1 MFAKQPWVYGIL
13 FALLGTKAN
22 AQEYVSQKISYE
34 AGAEHQ
40 QLMVGVGSEAQ
51 WSLVSRLTS
60 SIGQAVSLESVQ
72 DGAYFDDTSD
82 ESYDRLNERALALR
96 SADVIFVAPHPG
108 CSVAKLWY
116 ERLANHGVRVIEL
129 RPVSGVHGRRAS
141 ESLTRQIYLGLIFA
155 PADRQAIDT
164 NFCNTVN
171 EIKAK
176 HMANAKPVE
185 SPAK

>member
-1 MFAKQPWVYGIL
+1 MFANQPWVYCIL
-13 FALLGTKAN
+13 FALLGSKAN
-22 AQEYVSQKISYE
+22 AQAYVSQKVSYE
-34 AGAEHQ
+34 ADVAHQ
-40 QLMVGVGSEAQ
+40 KMMVGVGSEAQ

-82 ESYDRLNERALALR
+82 ASYDRLNERALALR

-108 CSVAKLWY
+108 CGVAKLWY

-155 PADRQAIDT
+155 TADRQSIDA

-171 EIKAK
+171 DIKAK
-176 HMANAKPVE
+176 HSAIAKPFE
-185 SPAK
+185 SP

>member
-1 MFAKQPWVYGIL
+1 MFAKQPWVYCVLIT
-13 FALLGTKAN
+13 LLGSKAN
-22 AQEYVSQKISYE
+22 AQEYVSQKVSYE
-34 AGAEHQ
+34 VGTEHQ

-60 SIGQAVSLESVQ
+60 SIGQTVSLESIQHGV
-72 DGAYFDDTSD
+72 YFDDTSD
-82 ESYDRLNERALALR
+82 AAYERLNERALTLR
-96 SADVIFVAPHPG
+96 SASVIFVAAHPH

-129 RPVSGVHGRRAS
+129 RPVSGVHGQRAS

-155 PADRQAIDT
+155 TADRQAIDA

-171 EIKAK
+171 DIKAN
-176 HMANAKPVE
+176 HSASSKPVE
-185 SPAK
+185 SLSK